1 METDVR
7 ESESG
12 EESELENIVVVRG
25 EGREFRG
32 YFFRSGGIS
41 FLAQ

>member
-12 EESELENIVVVRG
+12 EESELENIVVVRVG
-25 EGREFRG
+25 GGGREFSRL
-32 YFFRSGGIS
+32 FF
-41 FLAQ
+41 